1 MASAV
6 VVPKPDGPN
15 VERPR
20 MKRRQSSV
28 SEGASK
34 RPRISTED
42 SAISPSIL
50 DSSPQVIDSSKNDS
64 LGKTEPLGILSGKSR
79 NADPERRRSSVQEER
94 KRGQRLFGGLLNTL
108 NQSTPNGQQR
118 KRQEVEARQK
128 ERAAQRKAEA
138 EDRKREQVANLKA
151 VRLAEQMNFQEES
164 VSYIGET
171 RETKLI
177 VRGDANSAYEYAS
190 YGPIS
195 FYRNRAKTCKDQAS
209 LSDDNY

>member
-15 VERPR
+15 VTSPC

-42 SAISPSIL
+42 GAISPSIL

-108 NQSTPNGQQR
+108 NQSTPNGQQK

-128 ERAAQRKAEA
+128 ERATQRKAEA

-190 YGPIS
+190 YRPIS